1 MHHSL
6 PLSFAKRVDKRVADG
21 GGAADE
27 VVEPWLTTKFVD
39 ALGDFIPCGITQPGE
54 EAEDASEEWRR
65 GLVTEDDAA
74 QI

>member
-6 PLSFAKRVDKRVADG
+6 PLSLTKRVDKRVADG

-27 VVEPWLTTKFVD
+27 VVEPRLATKFVD
-39 ALGDFIPCGITQPGE
+39 ALGDFIPCGITQSRE